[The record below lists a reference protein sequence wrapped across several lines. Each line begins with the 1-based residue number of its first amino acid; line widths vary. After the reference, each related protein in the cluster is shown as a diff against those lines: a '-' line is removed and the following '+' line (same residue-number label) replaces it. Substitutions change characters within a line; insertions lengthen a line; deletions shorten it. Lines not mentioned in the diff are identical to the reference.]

1 MADNN
6 APMKPFDF
14 DFSSIEKPQQQTP
27 KPAAPKMAPFDPG
40 KEFKEPPGVAEDV
53 LKGGASGLAT
63 GAVGTPG
70 IFGAAGDI
78 ADLAFRKLAAYP
90 ESWIT
95 GKSRQDIEQDI
106 LRQQQEYAQKRAIP
120 RPPSPSYFI
129 EGAKSLGMPTYQAE
143 TVPGQFAQTAG
154 EFVGGSLIGP
164 GSAANRVM
172 SGLGAGLTSEAAG
185 QLYKGSEEEGLARF
199 LGSIP
204 GAIAG
209 GGAQSMYAAKRP
221 QAVQERASKIA
232 GDVLREA
239 ETDPNAVLGR
249 LRTVQEQRAIN
260 PDYYVEGVVPT
271 STQIGGASQ
280 ALENR
285 ILADA
290 SRSSS
295 PIVADIANQKLASRE
310 ALGAA
315 AAGAP
320 ARVGQNIPT
329 VDLREA
335 FGLTGLNPQG
345 QASTSLKN
353 LLIASEESAD
363 NAVKSLW
370 NVPELKNAAIFKNK
384 SVNQLAQYME
394 SLSPSQRVMIDSK
407 VLKAFDDLA
416 STQGTAIPLSF
427 VQDFRSQVLGAS
439 REAAKRG
446 DRFGAFVHSDLAE
459 KVANIINDQKNIRF
473 GDVSGASRQAWDQA
487 RRATADYYKTFSPSF
502 VKDALAE
509 TGAGSAK
516 ISGEALLDR
525 MFSNKNASQ
534 NFRELRTVLGGEAD
548 RHAGDWLIGKL
559 TDNGTNVNL
568 TTEKVTKFLSDPK
581 TASLVDEIPGLR
593 ERIES
598 LAQKTGESAEAA
610 KMRQLN
616 TAFER
621 IVDGNNPQTLSNFL
635 GKYGD
640 DLKAIMPEDQR
651 PFIDALERSAD
662 VMKSA
667 QATGVAGTKT
677 LDRLANNDIF
687 TILYGRAVGTM
698 TDSAMFGLAA
708 HLAQRLM
715 GTSIPNI
722 EIMGALMG
730 QSGQMR
736 ALTNHLRSFANSTVF
751 GTTQEQARE
760 LLQRAMVDPDLR
772 IALMQKPSAANVAT
786 ASELIGNILKSSPGY
801 AVEKSIPGAID
812 YTREQREGRATGGKV
827 TGSIAQRL
835 IAAAEKAHKY
845 HQKTTEEILDAPD
858 EHVVKAL
865 AVANK
870 HI

>member
-1 MADNN
+1 MANN
-6 APMKPFDF
+6 EPMKPFDF
-14 DFSSIEKPQQQTP
+14 DFSQLEKPKAPAP
-27 KPAAPKMAPFDPG
+27 KPQSEPMRPFNPG
-40 KEFKEPPGVAEDV
+40 KEFKEPPGVAEDT
-53 LKGGASGLAT
+53 LLGGASGLAT
-63 GAVGTPG
+63 GLVGTPG

-78 ADLAFRKLAAYP
+78 ADLAFRKIAAYP

-95 GKSRQDIEQDI
+95 GKPREEIEQDI
-106 LRQQQEYAQKRAIP
+106 SRQQQEYAQKRAIP

-129 EGAKSLGMPTYQAE
+129 EGAKSLGMPTYKAE

-164 GSAANRVM
+164 GSAANRIV

-185 QLYKGSEEEGLARF
+185 QLYKGSENEDLARF

-204 GAIAG
+204 GAMAG
-209 GGAQSMYAAKRP
+209 SAAQSMYAAKRP
-221 QAVQERASKIA
+221 SAVQERASRIA

-239 ETDPNAVLGR
+239 ETDPSAVLDR
-249 LRTVQEQRAIN
+249 LKTVQTERAAT
-260 PDYYVEGVVPT
+260 PGYYVEGVVPT
-271 STQIGGASQ
+271 TTQIGGASQ

-295 PIVADIANQKLASRE
+295 PIVSDIANQKLASRE

-329 VDLREA
+329 VDLKEA
-335 FGLTGLNPQG
+335 FGLTSLNPQG

-363 NAVKSLW
+363 KTVKNLW
-370 NVPELKNAAIFKNK
+370 DVPELKNAAIFKNK
-384 SVNQLAQYME
+384 SVNQLSQYME

-473 GDVSGASRQAWDQA
+473 GDVSGASRQAWDKA
-487 RRATADYYKTFSPSF
+487 RNATADYYKTFGPSF

-509 TGAGSAK
+509 TSAGSAK
-516 ISGEALLDR
+516 ISGEALLDK
-525 MFSNKNASQ
+525 MFTNKNASQ
-534 NFRELRTVLGGEAD
+534 NFRELKNVLGPEAD
-548 RHAGDWLIGKL
+548 RHAGDWLVGKL
-559 TDNGTNVNL
+559 TDNGTNINL

-593 ERIES
+593 QRIEN

-616 TAFER
+616 TAFEK

-635 GKYGD
+635 GKYGNE
-640 DLKAIMPEDQR
+640 LKAIMPEDQR
-651 PFIDALERSAD
+651 PFIDALERSAN
-662 VMKSA
+662 VMKTG
-667 QATGVAGTKT
+667 QASGMAGTKT
-677 LDRLANNDIF
+677 FDRLANNDIF

-708 HLAQRLM
+708 HLAQKLM

-736 ALTNHLRSFANSTVF
+736 ALTNHLRSFANSTIF
-751 GTTQEQARE
+751 GTTQDEARM
-760 LLQRAMVDPDLR
+760 LLQRAMQDPDLR
-772 IALMQKPSAANVAT
+772 IALMQKPTAANVQI
-786 ASELIGNILKSSPGY
+786 ASELVSNILKSSPGY
-801 AVEKSIPGAID
+801 AVQRSLPGAID
-812 YTREQREGRATGGKV
+812 YTRENREGRATGGKV
-827 TGSIAQRL
+827 GGSIAQRL
-835 IAAAEKAHKY
+835 VDEAAKAHKY